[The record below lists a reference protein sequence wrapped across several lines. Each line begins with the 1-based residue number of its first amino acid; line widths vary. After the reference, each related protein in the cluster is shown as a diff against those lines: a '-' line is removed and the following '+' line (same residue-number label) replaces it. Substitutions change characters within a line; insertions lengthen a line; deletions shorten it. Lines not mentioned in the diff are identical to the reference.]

1 MGAHMFCIRIFRCVF
16 LYLMSFELRIKWVNT
31 RVLVRVVVDVGS
43 KLSLKKSLRRSRL
56 FICTRKAESC
66 NDHVTCRTSERVR
79 ERGTARQAGARL
91 NPYRQRTTEAFSRWK
106 ALHMHTASRQSCEEK
121 W

>member
-1 MGAHMFCIRIFRCVF
+1 M
-16 LYLMSFELRIKWVNT
+16 MSFELRIKWVNT

-66 NDHVTCRTSERVR
+66 NAHVACRTSERVR
-79 ERGTARQAGARL
+79 ERGTAWQAGARL
-91 NPYRQRTTEAFSRWK
+91 NQNSEMST
-106 ALHMHTASRQSCEEK
+106 
-121 W
+121 